1 MSTDDTKPKLTFVQK
16 ITIAG
21 EEFDLAKNGHFT
33 LVQNCGPDAY
43 GKHYGKEVSIGS
55 FLVELEVAE
64 VRVQSLLDLLGEAL
78 AAVRHTRDQRLGTGT
93 GGDE

>member
-16 ITIAG
+16 VVIAG

-33 LVQNCGPDAY
+33 LVRICGPDAY
-43 GKHYGKEVSIGS
+43 DRSWGEEVPLRDVSTPETI
-55 FLVELEVAE
+55 
-64 VRVQSLLDLLGEAL
+64 QSLLDLLGEAL
-78 AAVRHTRDQRLGTGT
+78 AGVRHSRDQRLGTGT